1 MKGRN
6 KCERK
11 RECQEKCNSYI
22 LQKLSLLMGQSSQK
36 LLRRRLQKFYSGAY
50 FSSKKF
56 YTLARKLYLRRS
68 PQKYYHFARIIVCFR
83 GFFSKNFIK
92 SKSLIN
98 NLIV

>member
-36 LLRRRLQKFYSGAY
+36 LLRRRLQKFY
-50 FSSKKF
+50 
-56 YTLARKLYLRRS
+56 
-68 PQKYYHFARIIVCFR
+68 
-83 GFFSKNFIK
+83 
-92 SKSLIN
+92 
-98 NLIV
+98 